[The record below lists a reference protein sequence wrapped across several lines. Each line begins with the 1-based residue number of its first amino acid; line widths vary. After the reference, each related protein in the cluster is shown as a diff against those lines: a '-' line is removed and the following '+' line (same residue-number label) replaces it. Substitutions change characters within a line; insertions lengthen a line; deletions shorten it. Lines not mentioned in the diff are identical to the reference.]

1 MNELI
6 DIQEK
11 NINRIRLAVEAATGV
26 DVLNTADARR
36 TQKQVFARMIFT
48 HKCLELGIFGD
59 RIAYEL
65 RVAEGTIRYYVR
77 KFEGEVRYN
86 PIFAILV
93 QTIEN
98 ILSGDEHTI

>member
-11 NINRIRLAVEAATGV
+11 TINRIRLAVEAATGV

-36 TQKQVFARMIFT
+36 TQKQTFARMIFT

-59 RIAYEL
+59 RIAAEL
-65 RVAEGTIRYYVR
+65 NVAEGTIRYYER
-77 KFEGEVRYN
+77 KFSSEVKYN
-86 PIFAILV
+86 TRFSTLV
-93 QTIEN
+93 QTIN
-98 ILSGDEHTI
+98 SILLEKYID

>member
-6 DIQEK
+6 DIQKK

-98 ILSGDEHTI
+98 ILSGNEHTI

>member
-11 NINRIRLAVEAATGV
+11 NINRIRLAVEAVTGV

>member
-6 DIQEK
+6 DIQDR

-26 DVLNTADARR
+26 DVLNTANARR

-65 RVAEGTIRYYVR
+65 RMAEGTIRYYVR

-98 ILSGDEHTI
+98 ILSGDAHTI

>member
-11 NINRIRLAVEAATGV
+11 NINRIRLAIETATGV

>member
-98 ILSGDEHTI
+98 ILSGNEHTI

>member
-11 NINRIRLAVEAATGV
+11 NINRIRLAVEAVTGV

-98 ILSGDEHTI
+98 ILSGNEHTI